1 MPEGIPP
8 PLFISHGSPMHA
20 LDPGAVGSAWRGL
33 AQSLARP
40 RAILVVSA
48 HWDTETPLLTA
59 MDNPETIHDF
69 YGFPEPLY
77 RLRYPAPG
85 SADLARR
92 AQERLAAEGIPAA
105 LEIRRGLDHGAWSIL
120 LQMYPKAEIP
130 VIQLSLQTALG
141 PRHHYQ
147 VGRALAPL
155 AAEGVLLIGSGQM
168 THNLRE
174 WGRNVDGK
182 PAPYV
187 IEFQAWVYDR
197 IMARDH
203 EALLDYLRSAP
214 HAARAHPSDEHFMP
228 LFFTLGAAGQGAQP
242 LRTYDAV
249 EGSVLAMDV
258 YTFTATPSPGS
269 ASGR

>member
-1 MPEGIPP
+1 MSKDNLPSI
-8 PLFISHGSPMHA
+8 FVSHGSPMHA
-20 LDPGAVGSAWRGL
+20 LDPGAVGVAWRAL
-33 AQSLARP
+33 AQALPRP
-40 RAILVVSA
+40 RAILAVSA
-48 HWDTETPLLTA
+48 HWDTDQPALTGA
-59 MDNPETIHDF
+59 ANPETIHDF

-85 SADLARR
+85 SGDLAGHARSL
-92 AQERLAAEGIPAA
+92 LADVGIAA
-105 LEIRRGLDHGAWSIL
+105 AIDGQRGLDHGAWSIL
-120 LQMYPKAEIP
+120 LHMFPAAEIP
-130 VIQLSLQTALG
+130 VVQLSLQTALG

-174 WGRNVDGK
+174 WGRSFDGK

-187 IEFQAWVYDR
+187 LEFQAWVYDR

-203 EALLDYLRSAP
+203 EAVLDYFRGAP

-228 LFFTLGAAGQGAQP
+228 LFFILGAAGAGARP

-249 EGSVLAMDV
+249 EGAVLAMDV
-258 YTFTATPSPGS
+258 YTFTQA
-269 ASGR
+269 

>member
-1 MPEGIPP
+1 MPEGILP

-20 LDPGAVGSAWRGL
+20 IDPGAVGVAWRGL
-33 AQSLARP
+33 AQTLPRP
-40 RAILVVSA
+40 SAILVVSA
-48 HWDTETPLLTA
+48 HWDTSQPALTGA
-59 MDNPETIHDF
+59 AHPETIYDF
-69 YGFPEPLY
+69 YGFPEALY

-92 AQERLAAEGIPAA
+92 AQSLLAGAA
-105 LEIRRGLDHGAWSIL
+105 IAAAIDERRGLDHGAWSIL
-120 LQMYPKAEIP
+120 LHMFPEADIP
-130 VIQLSLQTALG
+130 VVQLSLQTALG

-147 VGRALAPL
+147 LGSALASL
-155 AAEGVLLIGSGQM
+155 ASEGVLLIGSGQM

-174 WGRNVDGK
+174 WGRNFDGK

-187 IEFQAWVYDR
+187 IEFQAWVHDR

-203 EALLDYLRSAP
+203 EAVLDYLRRAP

-228 LFFTLGAAGQGAQP
+228 LFFALGAAGVNAQP
-242 LRTYDAV
+242 SRTYDAV

-258 YTFTATPSPGS
+258 YTFTATP
-269 ASGR
+269 

>member
-1 MPEGIPP
+1 MPANILPSV
-8 PLFISHGSPMHA
+8 FISHGSPMHA
-20 LDPGAVGSAWRGL
+20 LDPGAVGVAWRAL
-33 AQSLARP
+33 AQSLPRP

-48 HWDTETPLLTA
+48 HWDTSKPALTGA
-59 MDNPETIHDF
+59 AHPETIYDF

-85 SADLARR
+85 SADLALR
-92 AQERLAAEGIPAA
+92 ALSLLASAGITAA
-105 LEIRRGLDHGAWSIL
+105 IDGNRGLDHGAWSIL
-120 LQMYPKAEIP
+120 LHMYPAAEIP
-130 VIQLSLQTALG
+130 VVQLSLQTSHG

-147 VGRALAPL
+147 LGKALAPL

-174 WGRNVDGK
+174 WGRNPDGK

-187 IEFQAWVYDR
+187 IEFQAWVHEH

-203 EALLDYLRSAP
+203 EAVLDYFHSAP

-228 LFFTLGAAGQGAQP
+228 LFFTLGTAGAGALP
-242 LRTYDAV
+242 SRTYDAI

-258 YTFTATPSPGS
+258 YTFTPAPPP
-269 ASGR
+269 A

>member
-1 MPEGIPP
+1 
-8 PLFISHGSPMHA
+8 MHA
-20 LDPGAVGSAWRGL
+20 LEPGAVGTAWRAL
-33 AQSLARP
+33 AKSLPRP
-40 RAILVVSA
+40 RAILAVSA
-48 HWDTETPLLTA
+48 HWDTHMPALTGS
-59 MDNPETIHDF
+59 DHPPTIHDF

-92 AQERLAAEGIPAA
+92 AQTLLGGEGIEAA
-105 LEIRRGLDHGAWSIL
+105 IDGKRGLDHGAWSIL
-120 LQMYPKAEIP
+120 LHLYPAADIP
-130 VIQLSLQTALG
+130 VVQLSLQTELG

-147 VGRALAPL
+147 LGKALAPL

-187 IEFQAWVYDR
+187 LEFQAWVHDR
-197 IMARDH
+197 IMAGDH
-203 EALLDYLRSAP
+203 EAVIDYFRSAP
-214 HAARAHPSDEHFMP
+214 HAARAHPSNEHFMP
-228 LFFTLGAAGQGAQP
+228 LFFTLGAAGKGAQP
-242 LRTYDAV
+242 LRSYDAV

-258 YTFTATPSPGS
+258 YTFTAP
-269 ASGR
+269 